1 MVELSAMSGFA
12 ASSRGGSDSL
22 HVGDC
27 LIYIGF
33 AYYSPMGGERAS
45 TTRMRLSDQICCAC
59 KVSLPPEP
67 NQRPGERYCTRCAP
81 RHRVLM
87 QFMLAKD
94 GWTVS
99 FLEGDCKTS
108 LPRHFIFQSELKILD
123 LARHSGSLQ
132 AAGIRA
138 GD

>member
-1 MVELSAMSGFA
+1 MSRA
-12 ASSRGGSDSL
+12 
-22 HVGDC
+22 GDC
-27 LIYIGF
+27 HIHITF

-45 TTRMRLSDQICCAC
+45 TTRMRLSGQICCAC

-108 LPRHFIFQSELKILD
+108 LPSPLHLPD
-123 LARHSGSLQ
+123 
-132 AAGIRA
+132 
-138 GD
+138 